1 MHRYKVIL
9 FGGTSE
15 GRELSEYLSAQ
26 GIPSLV
32 CVATSYGEE
41 LIREV
46 PGMLDVR
53 TGRLGLEEM
62 SRLFMQEQP
71 EVVVDATHP
80 YASAVTQNIR
90 KACGMADISYRRLL
104 RPTQAGD
111 IAKNAAD
118 GKNEAAIKERA
129 DGKREADRINK
140 EDTISGA
147 DIINKINRI
156 SEVGSINKTDRINES
171 DRISKADRM
180 HAEHIIHAADID
192 TAAKILA
199 DTEGNILVTTG
210 SKELKPLCTIPHYEE
225 RLFVRVLPVPDI
237 LEACHDRGIK
247 GRHLI
252 AMQGPFSEELNLALI
267 REFDIRWLLTKESG
281 RQGGF
286 QEKINAARKA
296 DIRVL
301 LIDRPVQESGY
312 SLEEMKIQIGE
323 LVG

>member
-129 DGKREADRINK
+129 DGKREADR
-140 EDTISGA
+140 
-147 DIINKINRI
+147 
-156 SEVGSINKTDRINES
+156 
-171 DRISKADRM
+171 M

-192 TAAKILA
+192 TAAKIIA

>member
-15 GRELSEYLSAQ
+15 GRELSEYLSAL
-26 GIPSLV
+26 GIPSLM

-46 PGMLDVR
+46 PGKLDVR
-53 TGRLGLEEM
+53 TGRLDMEEM
-62 SRLFMQEQP
+62 SRLFVREQP
-71 EVVVDATHP
+71 KFVVDATHP

-90 KACGMADISYRRLL
+90 EACRIADISYRRLL
-104 RPTQAGD
+104 RPAQAGAVPMEKLD
-111 IAKNAAD
+111 TKE
-118 GKNEAAIKERA
+118 EAAAI
-129 DGKREADRINK
+129 DR
-140 EDTISGA
+140 
-147 DIINKINRI
+147 
-156 SEVGSINKTDRINES
+156 
-171 DRISKADRM
+171 ADRM
-180 HAEHIIHAADID
+180 HADLVIHAADIG
-192 TAAKILA
+192 TAAKILTG
-199 DTEGNILVTTG
+199 TEGNILVTTG
-210 SKELKPLCTIPHYEE
+210 SKELKPLCAIPHYEE
-225 RLFVRVLPVPDI
+225 RLFVRVLPVPEV
-237 LEACHDRGIK
+237 LEACHASGIK

-252 AMQGPFSEELNLALI
+252 AMQGPFSEELNYALI
-267 REFDIRWLLTKESG
+267 REFGIRWLLTKESG

-323 LVG
+323 LAG